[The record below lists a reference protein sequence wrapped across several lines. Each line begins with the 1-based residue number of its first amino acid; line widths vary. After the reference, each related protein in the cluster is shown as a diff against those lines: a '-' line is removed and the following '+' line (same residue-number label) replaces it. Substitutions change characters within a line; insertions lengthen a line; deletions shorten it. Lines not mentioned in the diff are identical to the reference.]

1 MPKVNANGRMLYY
14 EEAGEGPPLIFL
26 SGLGGDHR
34 AFSMTIRHLAA
45 RFRCLALDNRDSGQ
59 SDRARGH
66 YTTRDMAEDVAGWM
80 DAIGLE
86 SAHLL
91 GQSLGALIA
100 QHVALA
106 HPQKVRSLILAST
119 HGGSN
124 HWRKAV
130 LDSWIQMRG
139 GLEPGPFTKA
149 TLPWLV
155 APRFYHRPEQIEGL
169 IRFAERNAWP
179 QDPDA
184 FTRQARAAQGHEL
197 RGKLNRIQARSLV
210 LVGEFDLVNP
220 PHIARELA
228 DELPNAVFRVMPGV
242 GHMPHIEDNLLFR
255 REAQAFLDDLK

>member
-1 MPKVNANGRMLYY
+1 MPKVNANGRTLHY
-14 EEAGEGPPLIFL
+14 EDSGDGPPLILL
-26 SGLGGDHR
+26 SGLGGDSR
-34 AFSMTIRHLAA
+34 AFSMTTRHLAA
-45 RFRCLALDNRDSGQ
+45 RFRCLTLDNRDSGQ

-86 SAHLL
+86 SAHVL

-106 HPQKVRSLILAST
+106 HPSKVRSLILAST
-119 HGGSN
+119 HAGSN
-124 HWRKAV
+124 PWRKAV
-130 LDSWIQMRG
+130 LDAWITVRD
-139 GLEPGPFTKA
+139 GLEPGPFTRA

-179 QDPDA
+179 QDAAA

-197 RGKLNRIQARSLV
+197 RGKLGRIPVRSLV
-210 LVGEFDLVNP
+210 IVGEFDLVNP
-220 PHIARELA
+220 VAIARELA
-228 DELPNAVFRVMPGV
+228 DELPQSVFRVMPDV
-242 GHMPHIEDNLLFR
+242 GHMPHIEDSPRFR
-255 REAQAFLDDLK
+255 REVATFLDESS